1 MSNFY
6 TGKGDGG
13 STSIMNGSKLGK
25 SDILMECI
33 GDLDELNSSIGIS
46 LFYVHDEQTRD
57 SLRLIQNELFS
68 LGALLA
74 AVDSKEFTKAKIE
87 KKQIE
92 RLELE
97 IENMSGKMPELK
109 KFVLPAGSEESSHLH
124 LSRSIARRAERHAVA
139 AAKSYAIPPELL
151 AYLNRLSSYLF
162 VVAIYLNHK
171 NGMQESNPVY

>member
-6 TGKGDGG
+6 TGKGDSG
-13 STSIMNGSKLGK
+13 SSSIMNGTKLGK
-25 SDILMECI
+25 SDILMEAI
-33 GDLDELNSSIGIS
+33 GDLDELNSSIGVS

-74 AVDSKEFTKAKIE
+74 AVDSKEFGKAKIE

-92 RLELE
+92 RLELD
-97 IENMSGKMPELK
+97 IEMMGSKMPELK
-109 KFVLPAGSEESSHLH
+109 KFVLPAGSEESSHIH
-124 LSRSIARRAERHAVA
+124 LSRSITRRAERHVA
-139 AAKSYAIPPELL
+139 AAAEKYPVPAEVL